1 MDKLTPIGQKGY
13 SKTRRCQE
21 ALIEILE
28 GIAECK
34 KRNKKGALLSLDIRK
49 AFDTL
54 SHSFVEKVL
63 DHFNFGE
70 NFKKWI
76 KLLCTNR
83 EACIVLEGGRL
94 SRRFKLLRGNAQ
106 GDILS
111 PFIFLLCYQILI
123 FKLQFDL
130 QIKGFVSS
138 PVEDPATLASHLPA
152 EVRDIP
158 TKVAA
163 MADDAS
169 CLVLMDAGTLRTI
182 KSVLSSFG
190 IISGLCCNI
199 EKTALI
205 PIGVVSDIP
214 AEILELGFEIRQS
227 ATILGL
233 EIGSGSVNFD
243 VAAGQ
248 ITDKLKKEVNRW
260 ARFNLSLPGRIAVT
274 KSLLYSQLNYLGA
287 ILPFSNDSLKE
298 WSNVIEKFVSGNLN
312 IAKNRIYYSPEN
324 GGLGLVEIKKF
335 LNYQC
340 CAWINSSLNL
350 DSHWKRVLYCR
361 SLGQILNAKA
371 DDFPD
376 SPTLGRLVEALNC
389 LSTNHNLKNENF
401 RVSYIYANDLF
412 KQPTRPS
419 VLFDEAFFNECRS
432 VSNNSNFRSIRFNDI
447 FSGNNLK
454 TSEEITNR
462 TGYAFNQQQL
472 LKLERAGTT
481 TNNRYK
487 KESAEEQKAKHIE
500 TVFSRFKKGS
510 KIFKK
515 IILATQYTGSVY
527 TTLY

>member
-70 NFKKWI
+70 NFKRWI

-83 EACIVLEGGRL
+83 EACIVLEGGKL

-138 PVEDPATLASHLPA
+138 PVEVPAAVASHLPA

-214 AEILELGFEIRQS
+214 AEILELGFEI
-227 ATILGL
+227 
-233 EIGSGSVNFD
+233 
-243 VAAGQ
+243 
-248 ITDKLKKEVNRW
+248 
-260 ARFNLSLPGRIAVT
+260 
-274 KSLLYSQLNYLGA
+274 
-287 ILPFSNDSLKE
+287 
-298 WSNVIEKFVSGNLN
+298 
-312 IAKNRIYYSPEN
+312 
-324 GGLGLVEIKKF
+324 
-335 LNYQC
+335 
-340 CAWINSSLNL
+340 
-350 DSHWKRVLYCR
+350 
-361 SLGQILNAKA
+361 
-371 DDFPD
+371 
-376 SPTLGRLVEALNC
+376 
-389 LSTNHNLKNENF
+389 
-401 RVSYIYANDLF
+401 
-412 KQPTRPS
+412 
-419 VLFDEAFFNECRS
+419 
-432 VSNNSNFRSIRFNDI
+432 
-447 FSGNNLK
+447 
-454 TSEEITNR
+454 
-462 TGYAFNQQQL
+462 
-472 LKLERAGTT
+472 
-481 TNNRYK
+481 
-487 KESAEEQKAKHIE
+487 
-500 TVFSRFKKGS
+500 
-510 KIFKK
+510 
-515 IILATQYTGSVY
+515 
-527 TTLY
+527 